1 MSYRVIVEDA
11 PPPRPPFAVRL
22 AASWLTN
29 AIVLG
34 IVAAVLPH
42 VHVKNA
48 GALIL
53 AAAVFGVLNTI
64 LKPFLRFITFPLAI
78 LTLGIAWFF
87 VSMFMLHLTAGIVSG
102 FDISGFG
109 TLVAA
114 TVIVWLVNLALDF
127 TPGPWQITS
136 RRLRRRGE

>member
-1 MSYRVIVEDA
+1 MAFRVIVENA
-11 PPPRPPFAVRL
+11 APPRPPLAVRL

-34 IVAAVLPH
+34 IVAALLPH
-42 VHVKNA
+42 VHVRDA

-53 AAAVFGVLNTI
+53 AAAVFGVLNTM
-64 LKPFLRFITFPLAI
+64 LKPILRFVTLPLAI
-78 LTLGIAWFF
+78 LTLGIAWFW
-87 VSMFMLHLTAGIVSG
+87 VSMLMLDITSDIVSG

-109 TLVAA
+109 TLVLA
-114 TVIVWLVNLALDF
+114 TVIVWLVNLALDH

-136 RRLRRRGE
+136 RRLRRRR